1 MVCRTRHM
9 RILNKVK
16 DKRYFE
22 TEENVYTYVY
32 ETFCVIESEI
42 ERWKIERIFISRKS
56 TCRIFRVN
64 FV

>member
-1 MVCRTRHM
+1 M

-16 DKRYFE
+16 RNFE